1 MKRRINK
8 KGGIEMKKKLVL
20 LLVAGALCFGHYP
33 ISAQDVEQG
42 TQLDTQVQIRP
53 RGPTYNPEGR
63 RDPFRDLLAGQDPR
77 EKGKTR
83 GLRQLAIED
92 AILIGIVKHKGKLTA
107 IINDTQGFPYYIKT
121 GDNFLD
127 GFVLNVNDSQVI
139 FRKTKE
145 RGIPLTNPK
154 DIVKEIKLE
163 ER

>member
-1 MKRRINK
+1 MNKRI
-8 KGGIEMKKKLVL
+8 II
-20 LLVAGALCFGHYP
+20 LLVAGIICLGALP
-33 ISAQDVEQG
+33 LSAQDTDQG
-42 TQLDTQVQIRP
+42 TQLDTQIQIRP

-77 EKGKTR
+77 EKGKIR
-83 GLRQLAIED
+83 GLQQLAIED
-92 AILIGIVKHKGKLTA
+92 AILIGIVKHKGNLTA
-107 IINDTQGFPYYIKT
+107 IINDAQGFPYYIKT

-145 RGIPLTNPK
+145 RGIPLTSPK

>member
-1 MKRRINK
+1 MEK
-8 KGGIEMKKKLVL
+8 KIILTL
-20 LLVAGALCFGHYP
+20 LACLLCLGSVP
-33 ISAQDVEQG
+33 LIAQDVDQG
-42 TQLDTQVQIRP
+42 NQQDLEVQIRP

-77 EKGKTR
+77 DKDKTQ
-83 GLRQLAIED
+83 GIQQLAIED
-92 AILIGIVKHKGKLTA
+92 AVLIGIVKHKGKLTA
-107 IINDTQGFPYYIKT
+107 IINDTQGYPYYIKT

>member
-1 MKRRINK
+1 
-8 KGGIEMKKKLVL
+8 MKKRIIL
-20 LLVAGALCFGHYP
+20 LLVACVICVGAFPL
-33 ISAQDVEQG
+33 SSQDIDQG
-42 TQLDTQVQIRP
+42 TQLDTQVQIKP

-83 GLRQLAIED
+83 GIRQLAIED
-92 AILIGIVKHKGKLTA
+92 AILIGIVKHREKLTA
-107 IINDTQGFPYYIKT
+107 IINDTQGYPYYIKT

-145 RGIPLTNPK
+145 RGIPLSNPK

-163 ER
+163 EQ

>member
-1 MKRRINK
+1 MKNK
-8 KGGIEMKKKLVL
+8 IIITLIAAAVCLGSLPV
-20 LLVAGALCFGHYP
+20 
-33 ISAQDVEQG
+33 SAQDVDQG

-63 RDPFRDLLAGQDPR
+63 RDPFRDLPAGQDPR

-83 GLRQLAIED
+83 GIAQLAIED
-92 AILIGIVKHKGKLTA
+92 AVLIGIVKHRGNLTA
-107 IINDTQGFPYYIKT
+107 IINDTQGYPYYIKT

-145 RGIPLTNPK
+145 RGIPLSNPK

>member
-1 MKRRINK
+1 
-8 KGGIEMKKKLVL
+8 MKKKII
-20 LLVAGALCFGHYP
+20 LLVVAGLFCLGSILLC
-33 ISAQDVEQG
+33 SQDVDQG
-42 TQLDTQVQIRP
+42 TQQETRIQIKP

-63 RDPFRDLLAGQDPR
+63 RDPFRDLLAGQDLR

-83 GLRQLAIED
+83 GIGQLAIED
-92 AILIGIVKHKGKLTA
+92 TVLIGIVKYKGKLTA

-145 RGIPLTNPK
+145 RGIPLSNPK

-163 ER
+163 EQ

>member
-1 MKRRINK
+1 MEK
-8 KGGIEMKKKLVL
+8 KIILTFLACL
-20 LLVAGALCFGHYP
+20 LCLGSVPL
-33 ISAQDVEQG
+33 IAQDVEQS
-42 TQLDTQVQIRP
+42 TQQDLDVQIRP

-77 EKGKTR
+77 DKDKTQ
-83 GLRQLAIED
+83 GIQQVAIED
-92 AILIGIVKHKGKLTA
+92 AVLIGIVKHKGKLTA
-107 IINDTQGFPYYIKT
+107 IINDTQGYPYYIKT

>member
-1 MKRRINK
+1 M
-8 KGGIEMKKKLVL
+8 
-20 LLVAGALCFGHYP
+20 ACFICLGSNFL
-33 ISAQDVEQG
+33 SAQDAEQS
-42 TQLDTQVQIRP
+42 VQQDLQMEIKP
-53 RGPTYNPEGR
+53 RGPTYNPEER

-77 EKGKTR
+77 EKDKTQ
-83 GLRQLAIED
+83 GIQQLAIED
-92 AILIGIVKHKGKLTA
+92 AILIGIVKYKGKLTA
-107 IINDTQGFPYYIKT
+107 IINDTQGYPYYIKT

>member
-1 MKRRINK
+1 
-8 KGGIEMKKKLVL
+8 MKKRILL
-20 LLVAGALCFGHYP
+20 LLVAGIVCLGAFPL
-33 ISAQDVEQG
+33 SAQDIDQG
-42 TQLDTQVQIRP
+42 TQLDTRVQIKP

-63 RDPFRDLLAGQDPR
+63 RDPFRDLLAGQDPT
-77 EKGKTR
+77 EKGKAK
-83 GLRQLAIED
+83 GLHELPVED

-107 IINDTQGFPYYIKT
+107 IINDAQGIPYYIKT

-145 RGIPLTNPK
+145 RGIPLINPK

>member
-1 MKRRINK
+1 
-8 KGGIEMKKKLVL
+8 MKKRIILI
-20 LLVAGALCFGHYP
+20 LVAGLLCLGSVP
-33 ISAQDVEQG
+33 LAAQDVDQG
-42 TQLDTQVQIRP
+42 TQQDVQMQIKP
-53 RGPTYNPEGR
+53 RGPTYNPEER
-63 RDPFRDLLAGQDPR
+63 RDPFRELLAGQDPR
-77 EKGKTR
+77 EKGKTQ
-83 GLRQLAIED
+83 GIQQLAIED

-107 IINDTQGFPYYIKT
+107 IINDTQGYPYYIKT

>member
-1 MKRRINK
+1 MKNRI
-8 KGGIEMKKKLVL
+8 IL
-20 LLVAGALCFGHYP
+20 LLIAGVICLGAYP
-33 ISAQDVEQG
+33 LSAQDVDQG
-42 TQLDTQVQIRP
+42 TQLDTQVQIRM

-63 RDPFRDLLAGQDPR
+63 RDPFKDLLAGQDPQ
-77 EKGKTR
+77 EKGKTQ
-83 GLRQLAIED
+83 GINQLAIED
-92 AILIGIVKHKGKLTA
+92 AILIGIVKHRGKLTA
-107 IINDTQGFPYYIKT
+107 IINDAQGYPYYIKT

-145 RGIPLTNPK
+145 RGIPLSNPK

>member
-1 MKRRINK
+1 
-8 KGGIEMKKKLVL
+8 MKKRIIL
-20 LLVAGALCFGHYP
+20 LFVAGLFCLGSLP
-33 ISAQDVEQG
+33 VSAQDIDPGVQ
-42 TQLDTQVQIRP
+42 QDTEIQIRP

-83 GLRQLAIED
+83 GLAQVSIED
-92 AILIGIVKHKGKLTA
+92 AVLIGIVKYKGNLTA

-145 RGIPLTNPK
+145 RGIPLSNPK

>member
-1 MKRRINK
+1 MEK
-8 KGGIEMKKKLVL
+8 KIILTLM
-20 LLVAGALCFGHYP
+20 ACFLCLGSVP
-33 ISAQDVEQG
+33 LIAQDVDQG
-42 TQLDTQVQIRP
+42 TQQDLDVQIRP

-77 EKGKTR
+77 DKDKTQ
-83 GLRQLAIED
+83 GIQQLAIED
-92 AILIGIVKHKGKLTA
+92 AVLIGIVKHKGKLTA
-107 IINDTQGFPYYIKT
+107 VINDTQGYPYYIKT

>member
-1 MKRRINK
+1 MKNRIVLWLAA
-8 KGGIEMKKKLVL
+8 GIICLGVFPL
-20 LLVAGALCFGHYP
+20 T
-33 ISAQDVEQG
+33 AQDIDQG
-42 TQLDTQVQIRP
+42 TQLDTQIQIKP
-53 RGPTYNPEGR
+53 RGPTYDPEGR

-83 GLRQLAIED
+83 GLQQLAIED
-92 AILIGIVKHKGKLTA
+92 AVLIGIVKHKENLTA
-107 IINDTQGFPYYIKT
+107 IINDAQGYPYYIET

-127 GFVLNVNDSQVI
+127 GFVLNVTDSQVI

-145 RGIPLTNPK
+145 RGIPLTSPK

>member
-1 MKRRINK
+1 
-8 KGGIEMKKKLVL
+8 MKKRIILW
-20 LLVAGALCFGHYP
+20 LVAGIICLGTFP
-33 ISAQDVEQG
+33 LFAQDVDQSA
-42 TQLDTQVQIRP
+42 QLDTKVQIRP

-63 RDPFRDLLAGQDPR
+63 RDPFRDLLAGQDAKD
-77 EKGKTR
+77 KGKIK
-83 GLRQLAIED
+83 GLQQLAIED
-92 AILIGIVKHKGKLTA
+92 AVLIGIVKHKGKLTA
-107 IINDTQGFPYYIKT
+107 IINDAQGYPYYIKT

-145 RGIPLTNPK
+145 RGIPLRSPK

>member
-1 MKRRINK
+1 MEK
-8 KGGIEMKKKLVL
+8 KIILTL
-20 LLVAGALCFGHYP
+20 FLACFLCLGSVP
-33 ISAQDVEQG
+33 LIAQDVDQG
-42 TQLDTQVQIRP
+42 TQQDLDVQIRP

-77 EKGKTR
+77 DKDKTQ
-83 GLRQLAIED
+83 GIQQLAIED

-107 IINDTQGFPYYIKT
+107 IINDTQGYPYYIKT

>member
-1 MKRRINK
+1 MKSRI
-8 KGGIEMKKKLVL
+8 IILIIASFICL
-20 LLVAGALCFGHYP
+20 SAFTL
-33 ISAQDVEQG
+33 SAQDVDQG
-42 TQLDTQVQIRP
+42 TQVDTAVQIRL

-77 EKGKTR
+77 EKGKTQ
-83 GLRQLAIED
+83 GISNLAIED
-92 AILIGIVKHKGKLTA
+92 AILIGIVKHRGNLTA
-107 IINDTQGFPYYIKT
+107 IINDSQGYPYYIKT

-145 RGIPLTNPK
+145 RGIPLSNPK

>member
-1 MKRRINK
+1 
-8 KGGIEMKKKLVL
+8 MKKRIIFLFA
-20 LLVAGALCFGHYP
+20 AGIICLGTFP
-33 ISAQDVEQG
+33 VSAQDVDQG
-42 TQLDTQVQIRP
+42 TQLDTRIQIKP

-63 RDPFRDLLAGQDPR
+63 RDPFRDLLAGQDLR

-83 GLRQLAIED
+83 GLQQLAIED
-92 AILIGIVKHKGKLTA
+92 AVLIGIVKHRGKLTA
-107 IINDTQGFPYYIKT
+107 IINDAQGYPYYIKT

-139 FRKTKE
+139 FRQTKQ
-145 RGIPLTNPK
+145 RGIPLRNPK

>member
-1 MKRRINK
+1 MEK
-8 KGGIEMKKKLVL
+8 KIILTL
-20 LLVAGALCFGHYP
+20 LACLLCLGSVP
-33 ISAQDVEQG
+33 LIAQDVDQ
-42 TQLDTQVQIRP
+42 DTQQDLEVQIRP

-77 EKGKTR
+77 DKDKTQ
-83 GLRQLAIED
+83 GIQQLAIED
-92 AILIGIVKHKGKLTA
+92 AVLIGIVKYKGKLTA
-107 IINDTQGFPYYIKT
+107 VINDTQGYPYYIKT

>member
-1 MKRRINK
+1 MNK
-8 KGGIEMKKKLVL
+8 IIITCL
-20 LLVAGALCFGHYP
+20 LASLICLGSIPV
-33 ISAQDVEQG
+33 SAQDVDQG
-42 TQLDTQVQIRP
+42 RQLDTQVQIRP

-83 GLRQLAIED
+83 GIRQLAIED
-92 AILIGIVKHKGKLTA
+92 AVLIGIVKHRGNLTA
-107 IINDTQGFPYYIKT
+107 IINDTQGYPYYIKT

-145 RGIPLTNPK
+145 RGIPLSIPK
-154 DIVKEIKLE
+154 DIVREIKLE

>member
-1 MKRRINK
+1 
-8 KGGIEMKKKLVL
+8 MKKRIFVL
-20 LLVAGALCFGHYP
+20 FVAGVICLGTLP
-33 ISAQDVEQG
+33 LSAQDVDQG
-42 TQLDTQVQIRP
+42 TQLDTRIQIKP
-53 RGPTYNPEGR
+53 RGPTYNPEER
-63 RDPFRDLLAGQDPR
+63 RDPFRNLLTGQDPR

-83 GLRQLAIED
+83 GLQQLAIED
-92 AILIGIVKHKGKLTA
+92 AVLIGIVKHRGKLTA
-107 IINDTQGFPYYIKT
+107 IINDAQGYPYYIKT

-163 ER
+163 E

>member
-1 MKRRINK
+1 
-8 KGGIEMKKKLVL
+8 MKKKMIVFI
-20 LLVAGALCFGHYP
+20 VAGLICLGTLP
-33 ISAQDVEQG
+33 LSAQDVDQG
-42 TQLDTQVQIRP
+42 FQQETQVQIRP
-53 RGPTYNPEGR
+53 RGPTYDPEGR

-83 GLRQLAIED
+83 GLSQLAIED
-92 AILIGIVKHKGKLTA
+92 SVLIGIVKHKGKLTA
-107 IINDTQGFPYYIKT
+107 IINDAQGFPYYIKT

>member
-1 MKRRINK
+1 
-8 KGGIEMKKKLVL
+8 MKKRIIL
-20 LLVAGALCFGHYP
+20 LLVAGVICLGVVP
-33 ISAQDVEQG
+33 LSAQDVDQG
-42 TQLDTQVQIRP
+42 TQLDTQVQIKLQ
-53 RGPTYNPEGR
+53 GPTYNPEGR

-83 GLRQLAIED
+83 GIQQLAIED
-92 AILIGIVKHKGKLTA
+92 AILIGIVKHRGNLTA
-107 IINDTQGFPYYIKT
+107 IINDTQGYPYYIKT

-145 RGIPLTNPK
+145 RGIPLSNPK

>member
-1 MKRRINK
+1 MEK
-8 KGGIEMKKKLVL
+8 KIILTL
-20 LLVAGALCFGHYP
+20 LACLLCLGSVP
-33 ISAQDVEQG
+33 LIAQDVDQG
-42 TQLDTQVQIRP
+42 TQQDLEVQIRP

-77 EKGKTR
+77 DKDKTQ
-83 GLRQLAIED
+83 GIQQLAIED
-92 AILIGIVKHKGKLTA
+92 AVLIGIVKHKGKLTA
-107 IINDTQGFPYYIKT
+107 IINDTQGYPYYIKT

>member
-1 MKRRINK
+1 
-8 KGGIEMKKKLVL
+8 MKKILPFIL
-20 LLVAGALCFGHYP
+20 LACFICLG
-33 ISAQDVEQG
+33 SNLLTAQDAEQS
-42 TQLDTQVQIRP
+42 VQQDLQMEIKP
-53 RGPTYNPEGR
+53 RGPTYNPEER

-77 EKGKTR
+77 EKDKTQ
-83 GLRQLAIED
+83 GIQQLAIED

-107 IINDTQGFPYYIKT
+107 IINDTQGYPYYIKT

>member
-1 MKRRINK
+1 MEK
-8 KGGIEMKKKLVL
+8 KIILTL
-20 LLVAGALCFGHYP
+20 LACLLCLGSVP
-33 ISAQDVEQG
+33 LIAQDVDQ
-42 TQLDTQVQIRP
+42 DTQQDLDVQIRP

-77 EKGKTR
+77 DKDKTQ
-83 GLRQLAIED
+83 GIQQLAIED
-92 AILIGIVKHKGKLTA
+92 AVLIGIVKYKGKLTA
-107 IINDTQGFPYYIKT
+107 IINDTQGYPYYIKT

>member
-1 MKRRINK
+1 
-8 KGGIEMKKKLVL
+8 MKKRIIL
-20 LLVAGALCFGHYP
+20 LLAAGVICLGTFPLY
-33 ISAQDVEQG
+33 AQDVDQG
-42 TQLDTQVQIRP
+42 FQQETQVQIRP
-53 RGPTYNPEGR
+53 RGPTYDPGER
-63 RDPFRDLLAGQDPR
+63 RDPFRDLLAGQDLK

-83 GLRQLAIED
+83 GLNQLAIED
-92 AILIGIVKHKGKLTA
+92 AVLIGIVKHKGKLTA
-107 IINDTQGFPYYIKT
+107 IINDAQGFPYYIKT

>member
-1 MKRRINK
+1 
-8 KGGIEMKKKLVL
+8 MKKKIILFL
-20 LLVAGALCFGHYP
+20 AAGLICLGTLP
-33 ISAQDVEQG
+33 LSAQDVDQG
-42 TQLDTQVQIRP
+42 FQQETQIQIKP
-53 RGPTYNPEGR
+53 RGPTYNPEER

-77 EKGKTR
+77 EKGKIR
-83 GLRQLAIED
+83 GLNQLAIED
-92 AILIGIVKHKGKLTA
+92 AVLIGIVKHKGKLTA
-107 IINDTQGFPYYIKT
+107 IVNDAQGFPYYIKT

-145 RGIPLTNPK
+145 RGIPLSNPK

>member
-1 MKRRINK
+1 
-8 KGGIEMKKKLVL
+8 MKKRIIL
-20 LLVAGALCFGHYP
+20 LLVACVICVGAFPL
-33 ISAQDVEQG
+33 SSQDIDQG
-42 TQLDTQVQIRP
+42 TQLDTQVQIKP

-83 GLRQLAIED
+83 GIRQLAIED
-92 AILIGIVKHKGKLTA
+92 AILIGIVKHRGKLTA
-107 IINDTQGFPYYIKT
+107 IINDSQGYPYYIKT

-127 GFVLNVNDSQVI
+127 GFVLNINDSQVI

-145 RGIPLTNPK
+145 RGIPLSNPK

-163 ER
+163 EQ

>member
-1 MKRRINK
+1 MEK
-8 KGGIEMKKKLVL
+8 KIILTL
-20 LLVAGALCFGHYP
+20 LACFLCLGSVP
-33 ISAQDVEQG
+33 LIAQDVDQG
-42 TQLDTQVQIRP
+42 TQQDLEVQIRP
-53 RGPTYNPEGR
+53 RGPTYNPEER

-77 EKGKTR
+77 DKDKTQ
-83 GLRQLAIED
+83 GIQQLAIED
-92 AILIGIVKHKGKLTA
+92 AILIGIVKYKGKLTA
-107 IINDTQGFPYYIKT
+107 IINDTQGYPYYIKT

>member
-1 MKRRINK
+1 MKTRI
-8 KGGIEMKKKLVL
+8 IL
-20 LLVAGALCFGHYP
+20 LLVAGVICLGAFPLY
-33 ISAQDVEQG
+33 AQDVDQN
-42 TQLDTQVQIRP
+42 TQLETQIELKP
-53 RGPTYNPEGR
+53 RGPTYDPEGR
-63 RDPFRDLLAGQDPR
+63 RDPFRDLLAGQDVR

-83 GLRQLAIED
+83 GLQQLSIED
-92 AILIGIVKHKGKLTA
+92 AVLIGIVKYKGNLTA
-107 IINDTQGFPYYIKT
+107 IINDAQGYPYYIKT

-145 RGIPLTNPK
+145 RGIPLSSPK

>member
-1 MKRRINK
+1 
-8 KGGIEMKKKLVL
+8 MKKTIFL
-20 LLVAGALCFGHYP
+20 LLAAGVICLGFFP
-33 ISAQDVEQG
+33 LSAQVVDQG
-42 TQLDTQVQIRP
+42 TQLDTQVQVKL

-77 EKGKTR
+77 EKGKTL
-83 GLRQLAIED
+83 GIRQLAIED
-92 AILIGIVKHKGKLTA
+92 AVLIGIVKHRGNLTA
-107 IINDTQGFPYYIKT
+107 IINDTQGYPYYIKT

-145 RGIPLTNPK
+145 RGIPLINPK